1 MAKGYFD
8 AEGGIVGE
16 AVDGDGSSASHE
28 LGGKATF
35 SDGMNDPTAACIVSI
50 GRQNSG
56 KGKGVIWNEEE
67 EKERKKTRG
76 RICTL

>member
-1 MAKGYFD
+1 MVKGYFD

-16 AVDGDGSSASHE
+16 AVDGEGSSANHE

-50 GRQNSG
+50 GRQDLW
-56 KGKGVIWNEEE
+56 K
-67 EKERKKTRG
+67 EKV
-76 RICTL
+76 